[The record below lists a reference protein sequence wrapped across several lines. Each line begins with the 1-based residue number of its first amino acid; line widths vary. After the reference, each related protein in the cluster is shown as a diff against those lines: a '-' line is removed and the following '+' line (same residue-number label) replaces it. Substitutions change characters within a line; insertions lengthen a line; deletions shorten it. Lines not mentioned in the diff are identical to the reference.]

1 MSTSTIPAGV
11 ARVPLGGDGNFGD
24 ANAVAG
30 SLPMTW

>member
-11 ARVPLGGDGNFGD
+11 ARALLGGDGNFGV

-30 SLPMTW
+30 SLPTTW